1 MSQRIVLIGP
11 GAIGGITA
19 AFLAKAGDD
28 ITLVC
33 KHSSIVELAS
43 GKGLHIT
50 GVQGTLDVPV
60 RAVKTIEDLEGTF
73 DFCLIATKAYDMPD
87 CARKMLPHLADDA
100 LVVSMQ
106 NGICTDALSEVVG
119 PARTVGCVIGFGAT
133 MKAPGELEMTSTGT
147 FRIGM
152 PDKSRPARLEELRR
166 IMDTVVPAVISDDIY
181 ADLYSKL
188 IVNACITALGAVCGL
203 TLGEM
208 MQRRDARRIFLGVIS
223 EGVKVAEAEGLTIPP
238 YAGKLDYHRLMKG
251 TGLLACMRRHLTI
264 RVMGIKYSRLKSSSL
279 QSLERGRPTEVPY
292 LNGYIVRKGAEAGVI
307 CPINERLTEMISQIE
322 QGKRRITPDN
332 LADLQLTAALDDRVG

>member
-1 MSQRIVLIGP
+1 MDSKICIIGA
-11 GAIGGITA
+11 GAIGGVTA
-19 AFLAKAGDD
+19 ARMAKAGLSVS
-28 ITLVC
+28 LVT
-33 KHSSIVELAS
+33 KHPEIAEISNTQGLSIS
-43 GKGLHIT
+43 GVCGNER
-50 GVQGTLDVPV
+50 VRVP
-60 RAVKTIEDLEGTF
+60 AVAGIDELEGTYQY
-73 DFCLIATKAYDMPD
+73 CLIATKAYDMPD

-133 MKAPGELEMTSTGT
+133 MKAPGELEMTSTGA
-147 FRIGM
+147 FRIGL

-166 IMDTVVPAVISDDIY
+166 IMDTVVSAVISDDIY

-332 LADLQLTAALDDRVG
+332 LADLELTAALDDRVG